1 MTIINLT
8 PHSINVVN
16 DNHETITTFESEGI
30 ARVSC
35 KSEVQGYFK
44 SNQSNLGG
52 IPITR
57 KIFGEVEG
65 LPEEKPGVRYIVS
78 SLVASAVPDRHDLLV
93 PDGYVR
99 DEKGMVIGCTALA
112 LGNA

>member
-8 PHSINVVN
+8 PHAINIVN
-16 DNHETITTFESEGI
+16 DNHEAVKTFESEGI

-35 KSEVQGYFK
+35 RSEVQG
-44 SNQSNLGG
+44 NLGG

-65 LPEEKPGVRYIVS
+65 LPEEKPGVHYIVS
-78 SLVASAVPDRHDLLV
+78 SLVASAAPDRQDLLV